1 MPATDDEVIA
11 VEDLLEDDK
20 CIVRSTDAGQT
31 LGCSITY
38 GSEPCSSKTAESEG
52 SGSYQ
57 KFICFFFI
65 CLCILN
71 VCFGCKFHCNISC
84 IRIF

>member
-31 LGCSITY
+31 LGCSINY
-38 GSEPCSSKTAESEG
+38 GSEPCGSKTAEFEG
-52 SGSYQ
+52 SGSIP
-57 KFICFFFI
+57 KVHLFFLHLSLYFK
-65 CLCILN
+65 CGFQL
-71 VCFGCKFHCNISC
+71 
-84 IRIF
+84 